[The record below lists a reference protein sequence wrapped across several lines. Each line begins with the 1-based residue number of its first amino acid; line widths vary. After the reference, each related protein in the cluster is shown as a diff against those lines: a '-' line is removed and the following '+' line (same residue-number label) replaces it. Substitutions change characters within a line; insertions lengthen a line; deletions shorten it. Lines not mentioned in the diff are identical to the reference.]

1 MCKCR
6 AVPAQYS
13 SRSSAQRAV
22 PAAPGAAAPRCLP
35 ARALLAPTRPITP
48 GPRRTLRGDAGRRP
62 GLGLG
67 LVLQLGLGLGLGL
80 GLA

>member
-13 SRSSAQRAV
+13 SCSSAQSAV

-35 ARALLAPTRPITP
+35 ARALLAPAQLITP

-67 LVLQLGLGLGLGL
+67 FGLGLGLGL